1 MGEKI
6 YGYIR
11 VSTREQH
18 EDRQRLALDEFGVSR
33 DYMFMDKLSGKNFD
47 RPAWKNLMSLLRPD
61 DLLVVKSIDR
71 LGRNYEEMIEQWRII
86 TKTKQADIFVID
98 TPILDTRGKR
108 DLMGTLVADLVLVVM
123 SYFAQS
129 ERDVNH
135 QRQAEGI
142 AAATARG
149 VKLGRPPKQ
158 PPAAFFQL
166 CRQWEK
172 GDLSA
177 RSAAGKLGVT
187 CNTFLKW
194 AKDQRSKKCLKMRS
208 KMCPEKRSGKRL
220 EKVQKTLNGVQKSTL
235 F

>member
-1 MGEKI
+1 MDGKI

-11 VSTREQH
+11 VSTRDQH

-33 DYMFMDKLSGKNFD
+33 DCVFMDKLSGKNFD
-47 RPAWKNLMSLLRPD
+47 RPGWKRLMGLLRTD

-98 TPILDTRGKR
+98 TPILDTRGRR

-129 ERDVNH
+129 ERELNH

-142 AAATARG
+142 AAALAKG
-149 VKLGRPPKQ
+149 VKFGRPPKR
-158 PPAAFFQL
+158 PPAEFFRL
-166 CRQWEK
+166 RKQWER
-172 GDLSA
+172 GSISA
-177 RSAAGKLGVT
+177 RRAAKQLGVA

-194 AKDQRSKKCLKMRS
+194 A
-208 KMCPEKRSGKRL
+208 RL
-220 EKVQKTLNGVQKSTL
+220 
-235 F
+235 

>member
-1 MGEKI
+1 MDGKI

-11 VSTREQH
+11 VSTRDQH

-33 DYMFMDKLSGKNFD
+33 DCVFMDKLSGKNFD
-47 RPAWKNLMSLLRPD
+47 RPGWKRLMGLLRTD

-98 TPILDTRGKR
+98 TPILDTRGRR

-129 ERDVNH
+129 ERELNH

-142 AAATARG
+142 AAALAKG
-149 VKLGRPPKQ
+149 VKFGRPPKR
-158 PPAAFFQL
+158 PPTEFFRL
-166 CRQWEK
+166 RKQWER
-172 GDLSA
+172 GSISA
-177 RSAAGKLGVT
+177 RRAAKQLGVA

-194 AKDQRSKKCLKMRS
+194 A
-208 KMCPEKRSGKRL
+208 RL
-220 EKVQKTLNGVQKSTL
+220 
-235 F
+235 

>member
-1 MGEKI
+1 MGGKI

-33 DYMFMDKLSGKNFD
+33 DCVFVDKLSGKNFD
-47 RPAWKNLMSLLRPD
+47 RPGWKRLIGLLRTD

-98 TPILDTRGKR
+98 TPILDTRGRR

-129 ERDVNH
+129 ERELNH

-142 AAATARG
+142 AAAMAKG
-149 VKLGRPPKQ
+149 VKFGRPPKR
-158 PPAAFFQL
+158 PPAAFFGL
-166 CRQWEK
+166 HEQWER
-172 GDLSA
+172 GNVSA
-177 RSAAGKLGVT
+177 RCAAKQLGVA

-194 AKDQRSKKCLKMRS
+194 A
-208 KMCPEKRSGKRL
+208 RL
-220 EKVQKTLNGVQKSTL
+220 
-235 F
+235 

>member
-1 MGEKI
+1 MDGKI

-11 VSTREQH
+11 VSTRDQH

-33 DYMFMDKLSGKNFD
+33 DCVFMDKLSGKNFD
-47 RPAWKNLMSLLRPD
+47 RPGWKRLMGLLRTD

-98 TPILDTRGKR
+98 TPILDTRGRR

-129 ERDVNH
+129 ERELNH

-142 AAATARG
+142 AAALAKG
-149 VKLGRPPKQ
+149 VKFGRPPKR
-158 PPAAFFQL
+158 PPAEFFRL
-166 CRQWEK
+166 RKQWER
-172 GDLSA
+172 GSISA
-177 RSAAGKLGVT
+177 RRAAKQLGVA

-194 AKDQRSKKCLKMRS
+194 ARA
-208 KMCPEKRSGKRL
+208 
-220 EKVQKTLNGVQKSTL
+220 
-235 F
+235 

>member
-1 MGEKI
+1 MDGKI

-33 DYMFMDKLSGKNFD
+33 DCVFMDKLSGKNFD
-47 RPAWKNLMSLLRPD
+47 RPGWKRLMGLLRTD

-98 TPILDTRGKR
+98 TPILDTRGR
-108 DLMGTLVADLVLVVM
+108 LDLMGTLVADLVLVVM

-129 ERDVNH
+129 ERELNH

-142 AAATARG
+142 AAALAKG
-149 VKLGRPPKQ
+149 VKFGRPPKR
-158 PPAAFFQL
+158 PPAEFFRL
-166 CRQWEK
+166 RKQWER
-172 GDLSA
+172 GSISA
-177 RSAAGKLGVT
+177 RRAAKQLGVA

-194 AKDQRSKKCLKMRS
+194 ARA
-208 KMCPEKRSGKRL
+208 
-220 EKVQKTLNGVQKSTL
+220 
-235 F
+235 

>member
-1 MGEKI
+1 MDGKI

-33 DYMFMDKLSGKNFD
+33 DCVFMDKLSGKNFD
-47 RPAWKNLMSLLRPD
+47 RPGWKRLMGLLRTD

-98 TPILDTRGKR
+98 TPILDTRGRR

-129 ERDVNH
+129 ERELNH

-142 AAATARG
+142 AAALAKG
-149 VKLGRPPKQ
+149 VKFGRPPKR
-158 PPAAFFQL
+158 PPAEFFRL
-166 CRQWEK
+166 RKQWER
-172 GDLSA
+172 GSISA
-177 RSAAGKLGVT
+177 RRAAKQLGVA

-194 AKDQRSKKCLKMRS
+194 ARA
-208 KMCPEKRSGKRL
+208 
-220 EKVQKTLNGVQKSTL
+220 
-235 F
+235 